1 MRHLLALP
9 LAVLLTV
16 VPAAAQPAPCP
27 AFPALTC
34 DAGAIV
40 RGPRDGRAIALVF
53 TGDEYAEAAP
63 TVLRTLAARHI
74 PAAFF
79 LTGRFVRAHAPLVR
93 RLHRAGHLVGPHSD
107 QHLLYATWDAPP
119 RLLVSRDA
127 FDADLRANVRALTR
141 LGLPRP
147 PFFLPPYEHYT
158 RDVARWTDAHGL
170 ALVNLTRGTRSQT
183 DYMTDADPAFV
194 PAEAIVRSVL
204 ERERADPNGLSGTL
218 LLMHVGAGPGRTRD
232 ALAPLLGGML
242 DSLSARGYRF
252 VRLDRL
258 LDRSTPRPE

>member
-1 MRHLLALP
+1 MRCLLAFVASVA
-9 LAVLLTV
+9 LALAGPVG
-16 VPAAAQPAPCP
+16 AQPMPCP

-34 DAGAIV
+34 DGGAMV
-40 RGPRDGRAIALVF
+40 RGPRDGREIALVF

-63 TVLRTLAARHI
+63 SIVQTLAQRRI
-74 PAAFF
+74 PATFF

-93 RLHRAGHLVGPHSD
+93 RLHRAGHVVGPHSD
-107 QHLLYATWDAPP
+107 RHLLYASWDAPP
-119 RLLVSRDA
+119 RLLVSRDS
-127 FDADLRANVRALTR
+127 FDADLRANIRALTR

-147 PFFLPPYEHYT
+147 TLFLPPYEHYT
-158 RDVARWTDAHGL
+158 RQIAGWTDAHGL
-170 ALVNLTRGTRSQT
+170 ALVNLTRGTRSAT

-204 ERERADPNGLSGTL
+204 DRERADPDGLSGYL

-258 LDRSTPRPE
+258 LDRSG